1 MRPLG
6 AGEWRQGGWGSARRR
21 WGKALGGLRRY
32 AIFFALLLEVRS
44 AFERRH
50 LLTHIKQPCGIPHY
64 GKAQMAIAS
73 AASAAFPCRIR
84 IASAAACW
92 RYCALLRWFIMRT
105 ME

>member
-6 AGEWRQGGWGSARRR
+6 AGEWRQGGGARR
-21 WGKALGGLRRY
+21 GAGGGRLWEGSG
-32 AIFFALLLEVRS
+32 ATKFSFALLLEVRS

-50 LLTHIKQPCGIPHY
+50 LLTHIKQPCGIPQK